1 MLLARQE
8 KRVNQAAA
16 ISWADYYRE
25 TAGRSPRD
33 LFTRALGFLG
43 DTASSD
49 LLAIDL
55 GCGDGT
61 EVLALLDAGWRV
73 LAIDQEDAALA
84 LLASGVAPDAANRL
98 QVHAARFETVTFPPA
113 DLVYAGLSLFF
124 CPPAAFPAVWS
135 RIRSALRPGG
145 RFAGHFLGVRDSWAL
160 DPTVTSHTA
169 DEVKEMLAGLTVDS
183 FAELEHDSHAVSGPK
198 HWHLFKV
205 VAQKP

>member
-1 MLLARQE
+1 M
-8 KRVNQAAA
+8 NQAAA

-25 TAGRSPRD
+25 TAGRDPRD
-33 LFTRALGFLG
+33 LFTRALSLCR
-43 DTASSD
+43 DSD
-49 LLAIDL
+49 PREQLAIDV

-84 LLASGVAPDAANRL
+84 LLASRVPPDAANRL
-98 QVHAARFETVTFPPA
+98 QVQAARFETVTFPPG

-124 CPPAAFPAVWS
+124 CPPSVFPAVWS
-135 RIRSALRPGG
+135 RIRSSLQPGG

-169 DEVKEMLAGLTVDS
+169 DEVKEMLTGLTVES
-183 FAELEHDSHAVSGPK
+183 FAELEHDSRSVSGPK

-205 VAQKP
+205 IARRDLREDGE

>member
-1 MLLARQE
+1 M
-8 KRVNQAAA
+8 NQPGA

-25 TAGRSPRD
+25 TAGRTPRD
-33 LFTRALGFLG
+33 LFARALALPGQPVSG
-43 DTASSD
+43 DR
-49 LLAIDL
+49 LAIDL

-84 LLASGVAPDAANRL
+84 LLASHVPPDAANRL
-98 QVHAARFETVTFPPA
+98 QVQAARFETVAFPPA

-124 CPPAAFPAVWS
+124 CPPSAFLAVWS
-135 RIRSALRPGG
+135 RIRSSLRSGG

-160 DPTVTSHTA
+160 DPTVSSHTT

-183 FAELEHDSHAVSGPK
+183 FVELEHDSHAVNGPK

-205 VAQKP
+205 IAQKS